1 MSKRTERLTL
11 SEWKPIKGN
20 LDFSQPL
27 AWFKGDHCN
36 PYPLNRILSVDDILL
51 GWRPKGKLI
60 TKDTKALAFGSCFA
74 EYFIQ
79 FLKAHGYNKW
89 MINEEKL
96 APCMENL
103 LVSLGQSF
111 ENAFVIEQQFRWAF
125 GEFTPSSFL
134 WFTKDKQYFEATE
147 ERRDNIREHFE
158 QVDVVVITLG
168 LSEIWFDRIENEPM
182 WRSIPQQL
190 YDKDRHVFK
199 LATVDET
206 ITVFHKLN
214 RLIKKYLPRLK
225 VIFTISPIPLL
236 ATFRDQSP
244 VTANL
249 VSKSILKVALDTF
262 LSDPLVKVTEHY
274 YYFPSYE
281 IVLNC
286 FEQPF
291 QDDNRHVKEEV
302 ATQVMEVFG
311 SVFTDLQ
318 ISINTWKNPG
328 GKCLT

>member
-1 MSKRTERLTL
+1 MSKRVESLSL

-36 PYPLNRILSVDDILL
+36 PYPLNRKISIDDILL
-51 GWRPKGKLI
+51 GWRPKAKLI
-60 TKDTKALAFGSCFA
+60 KRDTKALAFGSCFA

-89 MINEEKL
+89 MINEEEL

-103 LVSLGQSF
+103 LLSLGQSF

-147 ERRDNIREHFE
+147 ERRANIRENFE

-182 WRSIPQQL
+182 WRSIPQHL

-206 ITVFHKLN
+206 IAVFLRLN
-214 RLIKKYLPRLK
+214 QLIEKYLPQLK
-225 VIFTISPIPLL
+225 VVFTISPIPLL

-249 VSKSILKVALDTF
+249 VSKSILKVALDAF
-262 LSDPLVKVTEHY
+262 LTNPLVKITERY

-281 IVLNC
+281 IVLHW

-291 QDDNRHVKEEV
+291 EEDYRHIKGEV

-311 SVFTDLQ
+311 VVYTDLPLTLGF
-318 ISINTWKNPG
+318 IN
-328 GKCLT
+328 C